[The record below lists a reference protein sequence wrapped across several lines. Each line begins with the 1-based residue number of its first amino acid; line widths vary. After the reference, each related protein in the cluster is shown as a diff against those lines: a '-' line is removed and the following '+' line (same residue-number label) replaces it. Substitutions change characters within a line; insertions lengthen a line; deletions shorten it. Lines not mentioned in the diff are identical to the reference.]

1 MCYTVAWLK
10 SLPSLTISL
19 SSLFLSLYLSHFL
32 SFSLHILA
40 AIEGLISKTN
50 YVVWGCISL
59 ALVQKNLNTSLLKK
73 HYACFKNGSLITKLQ
88 HIFTDLPIIQHSLS
102 WTLGWKF
109 HLTWSITQN
118 INFFTDAWMLFTAAI
133 LALSVNHMR
142 MKCDSRAKKML
153 LICLSLDI
161 SLMLIPWQ
169 NVFHEGVNETLC
181 NLHFPSSSL
190 H

>member
-10 SLPSLTISL
+10 SLSSLSLISL
-19 SSLFLSLYLSHFL
+19 SLFVSLYLSHFL

-59 ALVQKNLNTSLLKK
+59 ALVQKNLNTSPLKK
-73 HYACFKNGSLITKLQ
+73 HYACFKNGSLITELQ

-118 INFFTDAWMLFTAAI
+118 INFFTDAWIVFTAAI
-133 LALSVNHMR
+133 LA
-142 MKCDSRAKKML
+142 
-153 LICLSLDI
+153 
-161 SLMLIPWQ
+161 
-169 NVFHEGVNETLC
+169 
-181 NLHFPSSSL
+181 
-190 H
+190 